1 MKSLVFTLAFLTLTA
16 NFASAAEPQLA
27 HMVFFTLASDTPEDQ
42 QKLIAGC
49 EKHLSGHDGVV
60 YFSVGALAK
69 DLKRDVNDQGFQVA
83 LHLVFE
89 NKTAYEKY
97 APHPRHDKF
106 IAENKSL
113 WSKVRV
119 FDSYVTAKK

>member
-1 MKSLVFTLAFLTLTA
+1 MKSFLFVLLNAALFTGY
-16 NFASAAEPQLA
+16 ASAAEPQLA
-27 HMVFFTLASDTPEDQ
+27 HMVYFTLASDTPENQ
-42 QKLIAGC
+42 QKLIEGC
-49 EKHLSGHDGVV
+49 EKYLGGHDGVV

-69 DLKRDVNDQGFQVA
+69 DLKREVNDQGFQVA

-89 NKTAYEKY
+89 NKAAYEKY
-97 APHPRHDKF
+97 APHPRHEKF

-119 FDSYVTAKK
+119 FDSYVTKK